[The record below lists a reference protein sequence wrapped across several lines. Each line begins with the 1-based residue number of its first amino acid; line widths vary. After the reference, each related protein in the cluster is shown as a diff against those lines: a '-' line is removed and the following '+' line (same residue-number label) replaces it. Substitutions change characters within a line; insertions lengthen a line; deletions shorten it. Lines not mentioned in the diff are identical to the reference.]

1 MSENRFSDNA
11 ELLKKA
17 VEGNEDAVARLMENN
32 AGLVRSIAQR
42 FVGRGVELEDL
53 LQIGSLGML
62 KAVKSFDESYNTA
75 FSTYA
80 VPLIIG
86 EIRRYLRDDGM
97 IHVGRRTRKLG
108 AQILRV
114 REEYV
119 SKHGHE
125 PRVEELAELCGVE
138 KEELVFALDATS
150 PIASLNESV
159 GDTGL
164 TLETTIADSNDDI
177 LALTER
183 IALKSALDELPTQW
197 RKIVYLRY
205 FKSLTQQQ
213 CASILG
219 ITQVKISREEKKILA
234 YLRDKLE

>member
-1 MSENRFSDNA
+1 MADDRFSDNA
-11 ELLKKA
+11 GLLALAQSGDESALEKL
-17 VEGNEDAVARLMENN
+17 VENN
-32 AGLVRSIAQR
+32 TGLVRSIAAR
-42 FVGRGVELEDL
+42 FSGRGVELEDL

-62 KAVKSFDESYNTA
+62 KAVRSYDASYNTA

-97 IHVGRRTRKLG
+97 IRVGRKTRRLG

-114 REEYV
+114 REEYIRE
-119 SKHGHE
+119 HGHE
-125 PRVEELAELCGVE
+125 PGVDELSKLCDIDREELI
-138 KEELVFALDATS
+138 FALDSTN
-150 PIASLNESV
+150 PIASLSESI

-164 TLETTIADSNDDI
+164 TLETTIADNNDDI
-177 LALTER
+177 NTLTER
-183 IALKSALDELPTQW
+183 IALTSALDKLPCDW

-205 FKSLTQQQ
+205 FKNMTQQQ
-213 CASILG
+213 CAEKLG

-234 YLRDKLE
+234 KLRELLK